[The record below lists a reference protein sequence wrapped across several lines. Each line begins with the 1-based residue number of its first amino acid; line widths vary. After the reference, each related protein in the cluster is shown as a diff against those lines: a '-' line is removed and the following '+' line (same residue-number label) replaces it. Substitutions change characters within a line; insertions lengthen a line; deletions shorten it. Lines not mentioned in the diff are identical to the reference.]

1 MENISNVKINI
12 ENFKTFK
19 NRVTLSISDEK
30 NVTAII
36 GRNASGKSSIF
47 EAIENISHILTLD
60 NSKPLKDIYKPYI
73 FDKETRDKECYYG
86 ISWQNNGRQ
95 YNYYIKFNSEII
107 KEERLSNGEN
117 IYFERMVDRL
127 TLENNNNFNIA
138 KGAMHVS
145 TFFLLSVIDK
155 QNKNN
160 EEFSKVYDIINSIGS
175 NIQTYT
181 QKDKPNFDNAVIANI
196 RDEKISTII
205 RDADPTLISIMSEVL
220 EKDEELNKKRIEIE
234 GNEIYNKKIY
244 APYGVHFVDNNTYK
258 LNFEEESDG
267 TKKLFLLMPTIFKV
281 LESGGYLFI
290 DELDSSLHQDIII
303 DIIIRLFCDNNLNK
317 KNAKLIFS
325 MHNLGML
332 YNKYFKDNVVINGI
346 NAVYP
351 ERQIEEV
358 KLTDKTINNLV
369 VRGATDYT
377 PSIISQYNME
387 D

>member
-1 MENISNVKINI
+1 MENISNVRIEI

-19 NRVTLSISDEK
+19 NKVTLSISDEK

-47 EAIENISHILTLD
+47 EAIENINRILTLD
-60 NSKPLKDIYKPYI
+60 NSLSFKDIYKPYL
-73 FDKETRDKECYYG
+73 FDKETKDKECYYG

-95 YNYYIKFNSEII
+95 YNYYIKFNYEII

-117 IYFERMVDRL
+117 IYFERIGDKL
-127 TLENNNNFNIA
+127 TLGNNNNYNIA

-145 TFFLLSVIDK
+145 TFFLLSLNDE
-155 QNKNN
+155 KNIN
-160 EEFSKVYDIINSIGS
+160 EEFSRVYDIINNIGS
-175 NIQTYT
+175 NIQIYT

-196 RDEKISTII
+196 RNEKISAII

-234 GNEIYNKKIY
+234 GDEIYNKKIY

-267 TKKLFLLMPTIFKV
+267 TKKLFLLMPTIFKI
-281 LESGGYLFI
+281 LENGGYLFI

-303 DIIIRLFCDNNLNK
+303 DIIIRLFCNNNLNK

-332 YNKYFKDNVVINGI
+332 YNKYFKENIVLNGI
-346 NAVYP
+346 NAVASD
-351 ERQIEEV
+351 RQIEEV
-358 KLTDKTINNLV
+358 VLTDKTINNLV

-387 D
+387 N

>member
-1 MENISNVKINI
+1 MENISNVRIEI

-47 EAIENISHILTLD
+47 EAIENINRILTLD
-60 NSKPLKDIYKPYI
+60 SSLSFKDIYKPYL
-73 FDKETRDKECYYG
+73 FDKETKDKECYYG
-86 ISWQNNGRQ
+86 ISWQNNSRQ
-95 YNYYIKFNSEII
+95 YNYYIKFNYEMI

-117 IYFERMVDRL
+117 IYFERIGDKL
-127 TLENNNNFNIA
+127 TLGNNNNYNIA

-145 TFFLLSVIDK
+145 TFFLLSLNDE
-155 QNKNN
+155 KNIN
-160 EEFSKVYDIINSIGS
+160 EEFSRVYDIINNIGS
-175 NIQTYT
+175 NIQIYT
-181 QKDKPNFDNAVIANI
+181 QKDKPNFENAVIANI
-196 RDEKISTII
+196 RDEKISAII
-205 RDADPTLISIMSEVL
+205 KDADPTLISIMSEVL

-267 TKKLFLLMPTIFKV
+267 TKKLFLLMPTIFKI
-281 LESGGYLFI
+281 LENGGYLFI

-303 DIIIRLFCDNNLNK
+303 DIIIRLFCNNNLNK

-332 YNKYFKDNVVINGI
+332 YNKYFKENIVLNGI
-346 NAVYP
+346 NAVASD
-351 ERQIEEV
+351 RQIEEV
-358 KLTDKTINNLV
+358 VLTDKTINNLV

-387 D
+387 N